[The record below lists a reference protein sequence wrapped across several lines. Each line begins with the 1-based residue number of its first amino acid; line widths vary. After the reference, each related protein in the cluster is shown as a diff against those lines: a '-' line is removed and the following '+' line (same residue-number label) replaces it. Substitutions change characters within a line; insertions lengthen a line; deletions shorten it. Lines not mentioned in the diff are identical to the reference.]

1 MSNIEFVDSSTVTL
15 VDKMGSDDDVCHAA
29 WVSNFANRLDPD
41 HVRPREYEWGKQYNY
56 ESGEW
61 ELDPSEEAIAWDK
74 KTQGLINFLYR
85 ERHNSPFEHAT
96 MKFYIETPI
105 FVAREFMRHRTWS
118 YNEMSGRYTE
128 LPPRFYLINS
138 ERPVVQSGKIGAY
151 NFDHGTDEQYGKT
164 FAETIYAYQVSWDA
178 YQSMLR
184 AGVAREVARNVL
196 PVGIMTQFYATAN
209 VRNVMQFLLLRND
222 SHALAEIRQVAER
235 IEEEFAKAYPKTYE
249 AFKKFDYRDER
260 IELLTLRARVNQLE
274 AQLTYPEMYETV

>member
-1 MSNIEFVDSSTVTL
+1 MSDIEFVDGSTVTL

-41 HVRPREYEWGKQYNY
+41 HVRPTSREWSYGYYNEKTDKYE
-56 ESGEW
+56 
-61 ELDPSEEAIAWDK
+61 PSERAKAWDS

-138 ERPVVQSGKIGAY
+138 DRPVVQSGKIGAY
-151 NFDHGTDEQYGKT
+151 NFNHGTDEQYGKV
-164 FAETIYAYQVSWDA
+164 FAETANAYQAAWDA
-178 YQSMLR
+178 YQTMLD
-184 AGVAREVARNVL
+184 AKVAREVARNVL

-235 IEEEFAKAYPKTYE
+235 IEEEFAKAYPKTYN
-249 AFKKFDYRDER
+249 AFKTYDWREER
-260 IELLTLRARVNQLE
+260 SELEQLRARVSQLE